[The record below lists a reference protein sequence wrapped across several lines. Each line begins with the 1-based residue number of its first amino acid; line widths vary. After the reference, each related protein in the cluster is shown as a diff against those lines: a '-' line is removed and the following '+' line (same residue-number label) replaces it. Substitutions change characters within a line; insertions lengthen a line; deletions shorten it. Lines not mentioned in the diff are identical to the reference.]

1 MITNGYE
8 KQKKMV
14 LHYYDSYR
22 KLIDSIN
29 HKESGK
35 IKEEAEKIRKEIF
48 NLMIIGEAKSG
59 KSTFINAFLGHD
71 ILPMDVLQCTSAII
85 KIRHGKNLK
94 LVATTADNTV
104 ITKTTEKEIKDFL
117 STNAA
122 IPDAYRQ
129 LPFVQIDE
137 FIIQMMKKK
146 RTINERSI
154 ASFFEKLPTGGISI
168 SDKEYK
174 KLVTAYIDDRKS
186 KWASIITNL
195 ELTYKLNEEFSGIT
209 IFDSPGVGAEGYVG
223 EVTENHLNQANAIIF
238 VKSLNGQAIESSS
251 FVNFFMENCQ
261 DKQKENL
268 FLVFTGCANV
278 EDNELPRY
286 KEQAIKYYKK
296 FINPKKIIFVDS
308 KMELYLNQCK
318 ELGTREKISEFFERL
333 DEEKKTYIPAS
344 FSWFKS
350 MGNVDKFEKL
360 VKEKSNFDEVRSVL
374 DKFAYHANFM
384 QLHNFL
390 EAINKEL
397 KSLKREK
404 EHLKD
409 ILLDDLATQK
419 DLEANIEKCKMTLD
433 DTKAALEEGLED
445 VIKEFISGEGD
456 KEGGVI
462 SRKKEEL
469 MNKYKK
475 KLKEY
480 EELSDSDITN
490 NTYLQLKN
498 MTINAIN
505 EAHQFQSAVAKQLI
519 QKCDEK
525 LVEVANINDLIS
537 IDFVQPVFTESDFEK
552 AKKDAEDATD
562 VWHDGGC
569 FGDDYWIHHPAEVVK
584 ILIGHI
590 SDAIEVIS
598 NTMENHVID
607 FAYACRDEYK
617 SKLIAKINVLKLD
630 YGELLSIKNNYDAK
644 CETVKSF
651 QIIIKQIEDNLLD
664 NDNIVRGIEE
674 YVK

>member
-8 KQKKMV
+8 KQKKAV
-14 LHYYDSYR
+14 LDYYESYS
-22 KLIDSIN
+22 KLIDSVN

-35 IKEEAEKIRKEIF
+35 IKEEAEKIKKEIF

-85 KIRHGKNLK
+85 KIRHGNNLK
-94 LVATTADNTV
+94 LVATTADNKV

-146 RTINERSI
+146 RTINEGSI
-154 ASFFEKLPTGGISI
+154 ASFFERLPKGGISI
-168 SDKEYK
+168 TDKEYK
-174 KLVTAYIDDRKS
+174 KLVTAYINDRKS

-223 EVTENHLNQANAIIF
+223 EITENHLNQANAIIF

-318 ELGTREKISEFFERL
+318 ELGTTEKISEFFERL

-344 FSWFKS
+344 FSWYKS
-350 MGNVDKFEKL
+350 MGNVDKFEII
-360 VKEKSNFDEVRSVL
+360 VKEKSNFDEVRAVL

-384 QLHNFL
+384 QLQNFL

-409 ILLDDLATQK
+409 LLLDDLAKQK
-419 DLEANIEKCKMTLD
+419 DLEANIEKCKKMLD
-433 DTKAALEEGLED
+433 KTKSALEDGLED
-445 VIKEFISGEGD
+445 VNKEFISGKGD
-456 KEGGVI
+456 KKGVI
-462 SRKKEEL
+462 PRKKEEL
-469 MNKYKK
+469 MNKYKEQ
-475 KLKEY
+475 LKEY
-480 EELSDSDITN
+480 EELSDGEITN
-490 NTYLQLKN
+490 NTYLKLKN

-505 EAHQFQSAVAKQLI
+505 EAHRFQSSVAKELI
-519 QKCDEK
+519 EKCDEK

-537 IDFVQPVFTESDFEK
+537 IDYVQPIFTESDFEK

-569 FGDDYWIHHPAEVVK
+569 FGKDYWIHHPAEVVK
-584 ILIGHI
+584 ILITHI
-590 SDAIEVIS
+590 SNAIEEIS
-598 NTMENHVID
+598 DTMLDHAID
-607 FAYACRDEYK
+607 FANACLAEYK
-617 SKLIAKINVLKLD
+617 SKLKTKINLLKLD

-651 QIIIKQIEDNLLD
+651 QIIIKQIEDSLLD